1 MCVVTGTATKKLT
14 LAPYPHP
21 ALPSLAKRNRRTRQ
35 RFLFQVLEDPACDR
49 EVAVFGYVRGTH
61 LKAGQRVHVI
71 GAGDFGMAEVTALED
86 PCPLPTKEKVANRC
100 GDAYV

>member
-1 MCVVTGTATKKLT
+1 M
-14 LAPYPHP
+14 
-21 ALPSLAKRNRRTRQ
+21 
-35 RFLFQVLEDPACDR
+35 
-49 EVAVFGYVRGTH
+49 FGYVRGTH

-100 GDAYV
+100 GDAYVRLCTEVAGVAGKAWVHTLVRVGVWCSDGWGIARDVG